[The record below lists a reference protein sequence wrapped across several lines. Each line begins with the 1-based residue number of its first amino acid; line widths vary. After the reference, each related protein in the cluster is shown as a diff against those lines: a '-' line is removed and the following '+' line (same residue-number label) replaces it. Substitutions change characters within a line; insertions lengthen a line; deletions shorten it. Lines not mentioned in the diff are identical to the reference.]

1 MDEEAL
7 DHIDLKLNL
16 YLQKQKDALANWKK
30 IKFRLLIISKFS
42 SLKVLQQKLEN
53 DPEDSDQMD
62 DSELDEK
69 VPKWFII
76 DSESRNKQIWN
87 MFTNI
92 FYMVSFFSFP
102 YVIAFD
108 FDALED

>member
-1 MDEEAL
+1 
-7 DHIDLKLNL
+7 
-16 YLQKQKDALANWKK
+16 
-30 IKFRLLIISKFS
+30 
-42 SLKVLQQKLEN
+42 
-53 DPEDSDQMD
+53 MD
-62 DSELDEK
+62 DAELDEK

-102 YVIAFD
+102 YVIAFN
-108 FDALED
+108 FDALES

>member
-1 MDEEAL
+1 M
-7 DHIDLKLNL
+7 
-16 YLQKQKDALANWKK
+16 
-30 IKFRLLIISKFS
+30 
-42 SLKVLQQKLEN
+42 LQQKLEQ
-53 DPEDSDQMD
+53 DPEDSDQMED
-62 DSELDEK
+62 ADEDEK
-69 VPKWFII
+69 KQKWFII

-108 FDALED
+108 ALEK